1 MAGCKTKTICFT
13 NNKGGSGKSTTCAN
27 LAFELASAGKK
38 VLLIDGDMQ
47 LNLSL
52 SFFDEERVLEMAE
65 CEENLYYAIKNKRDL
80 SGYIVHTP
88 YENLDLIPSSTLMSQ
103 IEYELFTMIQRE
115 YVLKKCLRSIYE
127 KELYDYVLIDAP
139 PTLGTW
145 VINIL
150 CAADYVIV
158 PVEASP
164 WGLFGL
170 ANMFDFLNGISEM
183 TEAKIMGVLI
193 TKVDER
199 KNYYKQTREI
209 LAGYDNINVF
219 ETFIHVDT
227 SVEWAQDNSVPVMAV
242 GKGSMARASKAADN
256 TSVSKETKRT
266 TAKTTAKTKAV
277 TASKVISGTS
287 KEVMQMIEYQKSDQV
302 LDREPEENETFGVG
316 DAMPIYFF

>member
-27 LAFELASAGKK
+27 LAFELTSAGKK

-227 SVEWAQDNSVPVMAV
+227 SVEWAQDNSVPVSVYKKSTRSA
-242 GKGSMARASKAADN
+242 KEFQQLAR
-256 TSVSKETKRT
+256 
-266 TAKTTAKTKAV
+266 
-277 TASKVISGTS
+277 
-287 KEVMQMIEYQKSDQV
+287 EVWPEHQKQLTIHQYQKKQKEQQQKRQRKQK
-302 LDREPEENETFGVG
+302 L
-316 DAMPIYFF
+316 

>member
-1 MAGCKTKTICFT
+1 MADRRTRTICFT

-27 LAFELASAGKK
+27 LAFELAAAGKS

-52 SFFDEERVLEMAE
+52 SFFNEEQVLDMADSE
-65 CEENLYYAIKNKRDL
+65 KNLYYAMKHKDDL

-88 YENLDLIPSSTLMSQ
+88 YKKLDLIPSSTLMSQ
-103 IEYELFTMIQRE
+103 IEYELFTMMQRE

-127 KELYDYVLIDAP
+127 SEQYDYILIDAP

-150 CAADYVIV
+150 CAADDVIV

-199 KNYYKQTREI
+199 KSYYKQTREI
-209 LAGYDNINVF
+209 LGDYACIKVF
-219 ETFIHVDT
+219 DTFIHVDA
-227 SVEWAQDNSVPVMAV
+227 SVEWAQDHSVPVSV
-242 GKGSMARASKAADN
+242 YKKN
-256 TSVSKETKRT
+256 TRSAKEFQEL
-266 TAKTTAKTKAV
+266 A
-277 TASKVISGTS
+277 
-287 KEVMQMIEYQKSDQV
+287 KEVMSYGS
-302 LDREPEENETFGVG
+302 R
-316 DAMPIYFF
+316 

>member
-227 SVEWAQDNSVPVMAV
+227 SVEWAQDNSVPVSVYKKSTRSA
-242 GKGSMARASKAADN
+242 KEFQQLAR
-256 TSVSKETKRT
+256 
-266 TAKTTAKTKAV
+266 
-277 TASKVISGTS
+277 
-287 KEVMQMIEYQKSDQV
+287 EVMDYGIRERKYGQSSKSS
-302 LDREPEENETFGVG
+302 
-316 DAMPIYFF
+316 